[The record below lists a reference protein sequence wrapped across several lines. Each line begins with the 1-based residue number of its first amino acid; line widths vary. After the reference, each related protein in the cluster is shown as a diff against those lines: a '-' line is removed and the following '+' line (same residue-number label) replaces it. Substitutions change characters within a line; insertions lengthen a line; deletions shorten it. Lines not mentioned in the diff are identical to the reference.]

1 MGRQIDATRAE
12 RDRFLRQC
20 QLAAPRQ
27 FPLPVANDLISLLN
41 PLKNDRTWN
50 GAVGS
55 EKFPAFLKKSS
66 ETVLH
71 DAAPRWVEEV
81 NTILPR
87 VARDSRRRCALAP
100 APA

>member
-12 RDRFLRQC
+12 RDRSLRQC

-27 FPLPVANDLISLLN
+27 CPLPVANDLISLLDR
-41 PLKNDRTWN
+41 LKNDRTWN

-55 EKFPAFLKKSS
+55 EKFLAFLKNGG

-71 DAAPRWVEEV
+71 DAAPR
-81 NTILPR
+81 
-87 VARDSRRRCALAP
+87 
-100 APA
+100 